1 MRVLL
6 RSIIVVLAAS
16 IGWQASAQDIVSG
29 DSVYFELPVSSG
41 ELVRLD
47 RPVTSVF
54 VADSAVADVQVVTD
68 TLVYIFGRIPGETNV
83 FAIDAQDEVVGHLRV
98 AVQLPVDDLN
108 RNLAATVDSGTIRAV
123 PTGNTLMLTGS
134 TRSPAEAADAMR
146 LAGGYI
152 GDEGAII
159 NQMSIDGPTQINL
172 RVRFAEVSR
181 DVVQELGVNWESLF
195 TVGSATF
202 GWALGRDFVTGT
214 SFFTEGDAGTIL
226 GSFQNGDINANVLID
241 ALESEGFASILAEPN
256 LTAMSGEEAA
266 FLAGGEFPIPIDD
279 GDRGVTI
286 EFRPFG
292 ISLAFT
298 PTVLSSG
305 RISLTVR
312 PEVSELSTVG
322 AVTLGGFSVP
332 SLTIRRAET
341 TVELGSGESFAIA
354 GLFQNDYSEVVDQL
368 PVVGDLPII
377 GPLFRSTEFR
387 SRQSELVIMVT
398 PYLVRPVDDNSI
410 VSPIDPPS
418 DFVGA
423 FDGTA
428 PQAAVPDDVVALV
441 GQGLPL
447 GQAGFVL
454 K

>member
-1 MRVLL
+1 MRGLVRCL
-6 RSIIVVLAAS
+6 IVLAVACGS
-16 IGWQASAQDIVSG
+16 QASAQDIVSG
-29 DSVYFELPVSSG
+29 EPVYFELPVSSG

-47 RPVTSVF
+47 RPATSVF
-54 VADSAVADVQVVTD
+54 VADSSVADVQVVTD
-68 TLVYIFGRIPGETNV
+68 TLVYVYGRLPGETNV
-83 FAIDAQDEVVGHLRV
+83 FAVDGQDEVVGHLRV

-108 RNLAATVDSGTIRAV
+108 RNLATAVQSGTVRAV

-134 TRSPAEAADAMR
+134 TSSPAEAADAMR
-146 LAGGYI
+146 LAGGYVG
-152 GDEGAII
+152 GDQTVI

-181 DVVQELGVNWESLF
+181 DVVQSLGVNWESVF

-214 SFFTEGDAGTIL
+214 GTFLTEGDGGTIL

-241 ALESEGFASILAEPN
+241 ALESEGFASVLAEPN

-266 FLAGGEFPIPIDD
+266 FLAGGEFPIPVED
-279 GDRGVTI
+279 GNNGVTI
-286 EFRPFG
+286 AFRPFG

-354 GLFQNDYSEVVDQL
+354 GLFQNDYSEVLDQI
-368 PVVGDLPII
+368 PVIGDLPII
-377 GPLFRSTEFR
+377 GPLFQSSEFR

-410 VSPIDPPS
+410 ISPTDPPS
-418 DFVGA
+418 DFIGN
-423 FDGTA
+423 FDGTT
-428 PQAAVPDDVVALV
+428 PQAAVPDDVVAFV
-441 GQGLPL
+441 GRGLPL

>member
-6 RSIIVVLAAS
+6 RGLAVALGVAMAS
-16 IGWQASAQDIVSG
+16 PTMAQDVVSG
-29 DSVYFELPVSSG
+29 DAVYFELPVSSG

-47 RPVTSVF
+47 RPVASVF
-54 VADSAVADVQVVTD
+54 VADSTIADVQVVTD
-68 TLVYIFGRIPGETNV
+68 TLIYVYGRIPGETNV
-83 FAIDAQDEVVGHLRV
+83 FAVDAQDEVVGHLRV

-108 RNLAATVDSGTIRAV
+108 RNLAAAVQSGTVRAV
-123 PTGNTLMLTGS
+123 PTGNSVMLTGS

-146 LAGGYI
+146 LAGGYV
-152 GDEGAII
+152 GSDDSII

-214 SFFTEGDAGTIL
+214 QFFTEGDAGTIL

-241 ALESEGFASILAEPN
+241 ALESEGFASVLAEPN

-266 FLAGGEFPIPIDD
+266 FLAGGEFPIPVDD
-279 GDRGVTI
+279 GNRGVTV

-322 AVTLGGFSVP
+322 AITLGGISVP

-354 GLFQNDYSEVVDQL
+354 GLFENDYSEVIDQI
-368 PVVGDLPII
+368 PVIGDLPII

-398 PYLVRPVDDNSI
+398 PYLVQPVQDNSI
-410 VSPIDPPS
+410 VSPTDPPS
-418 DFVGA
+418 DFIGT
-423 FDGTA
+423 FDG
-428 PQAAVPDDVVALV
+428 PQPLAAVPDDVVALV
-441 GQGLPL
+441 GRGLPL